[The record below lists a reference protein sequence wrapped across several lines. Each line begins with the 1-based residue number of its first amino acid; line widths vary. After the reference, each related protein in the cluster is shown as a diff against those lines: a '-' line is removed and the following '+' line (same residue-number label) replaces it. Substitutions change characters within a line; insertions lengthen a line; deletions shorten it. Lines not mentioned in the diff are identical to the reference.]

1 MSHAAFASVVSRV
14 GRSWKP
20 PPKLSLSEWADTYFY
35 LSAESA
41 AAPGRWKTLPYQR
54 EIMDAFTDP
63 QVTFVSV
70 MKSARVG
77 WTKIV
82 GALIG
87 YSIHQDPCPILV
99 VQPTVDDA
107 KGYSKEEIA
116 PMMRDVPVL
125 SKIVLEDAEDV
136 GPREGGNT
144 ILHKALAL
152 TTPVPTPAG
161 WSTIGEL
168 RIGDTVFS
176 ASGRPTTVTETT
188 PVFVGRPCF
197 RVHFSDGAE
206 IVCDEEHKW
215 PVEWW
220 RVDRSS
226 GQAKRVRC
234 SDALLARDIAPRVR
248 SGNRYRFAV
257 RNSAPL
263 DLPTIDLPLDPY
275 VLGAWLGDGMSHRA
289 WIALG
294 HEDADEMASI
304 LRACGHTVKARDTG
318 RTKTLQLDSAPA
330 IRGSNG
336 RMQPATSGAVAAL
349 RALGILGKVGA
360 SRKRIPAQYLRASV
374 EQRIALLQGLMDT
387 DGHARKGGG
396 GCVLATSSW
405 GLALDFQDLL
415 SGLGIKW
422 RRSEVV
428 ATYRHNGV
436 KKTSLKPATRFEFV
450 APFPLFR
457 LSRKLARQRPASPR
471 SVRRRIISVEPVE
484 SVPVKCITVDSE
496 DHLFLVG
503 DQMVPTHNSF
513 PGGVLSL
520 VGANSGAG
528 LRRVSRK
535 RVLFDEVD
543 AYPISAGSEGDPV
556 RLGTRRAEYYWDRK
570 IGHGSTPLISGH
582 SRIEELYEQ
591 GDGRRFYVPCPQCG
605 HMDYFVFTERNSGG
619 HFMQWPEGA
628 PEEAHFVCSKNG
640 CVIEHRSKRE
650 MVDKGEWRAQRPFT
664 GHASFHIW
672 AAYSYSPNATWGQL
686 AKEFLEAKRG
696 GHEQL
701 KTFVNTVLG
710 ETWKETGEAPEWER
724 LYHRREQYQIGTVP
738 KPVKFLTAGVDV
750 QKDRFVYEVVAWAAN
765 KESWSV
771 EAGVLPGDTAR
782 EESWLVLDELLGRQ
796 FSTPTGA
803 MGIRMLGI
811 DSGYNTQQVYNWGR
825 RHERNR
831 VVAIKGSDHAMTII
845 STPTKVDVHHSGRRI
860 ARGYSVWPIGVSITK
875 SELYGFLRLNIPE
888 GDQPYPAG
896 FCHFPEYDQEY
907 FKQLT
912 SEQLVTTKNAKT
924 GRQVLEW
931 HVIPGRENHWLDA
944 RVYARAVAAIVGVDR
959 MAAPTAPPAPVS
971 AIAAPAHQTTTRAM
985 SDSVSLTKHKKQGN
999 GWISRKNWFRK

>member
-125 SKIVLEDAEDV
+125 SKIVLEDAEEA
-136 GPREGGNT
+136 GPRDGGNT
-144 ILHKALAL
+144 ILHK
-152 TTPVPTPAG
+152 
-161 WSTIGEL
+161 
-168 RIGDTVFS
+168 
-176 ASGRPTTVTETT
+176 
-188 PVFVGRPCF
+188 
-197 RVHFSDGAE
+197 
-206 IVCDEEHKW
+206 K
-215 PVEWW
+215 
-220 RVDRSS
+220 
-226 GQAKRVRC
+226 
-234 SDALLARDIAPRVR
+234 
-248 SGNRYRFAV
+248 
-257 RNSAPL
+257 
-263 DLPTIDLPLDPY
+263 
-275 VLGAWLGDGMSHRA
+275 
-289 WIALG
+289 
-294 HEDADEMASI
+294 
-304 LRACGHTVKARDTG
+304 
-318 RTKTLQLDSAPA
+318 
-330 IRGSNG
+330 
-336 RMQPATSGAVAAL
+336 
-349 RALGILGKVGA
+349 
-360 SRKRIPAQYLRASV
+360 
-374 EQRIALLQGLMDT
+374 
-387 DGHARKGGG
+387 
-396 GCVLATSSW
+396 
-405 GLALDFQDLL
+405 
-415 SGLGIKW
+415 
-422 RRSEVV
+422 
-428 ATYRHNGV
+428 
-436 KKTSLKPATRFEFV
+436 
-450 APFPLFR
+450 
-457 LSRKLARQRPASPR
+457 
-471 SVRRRIISVEPVE
+471 
-484 SVPVKCITVDSE
+484 
-496 DHLFLVG
+496 
-503 DQMVPTHNSF
+503 F

-738 KPVKFLTAGVDV
+738 EPVKFLTAGVDV

-796 FSTPTGA
+796 YSTPTGA

-831 VVAIKGSDHAMTII
+831 VIAVKGVDHAMTMI
-845 STPTKVDVHHSGRRI
+845 SNPTKVDVHHSGRRI
-860 ARGYSVWPIGVSITK
+860 ARGYSVWPVGVSITK

-888 GDQPYPAG
+888 GNQPYPAG

-924 GRQVLEW
+924 GRQALEW